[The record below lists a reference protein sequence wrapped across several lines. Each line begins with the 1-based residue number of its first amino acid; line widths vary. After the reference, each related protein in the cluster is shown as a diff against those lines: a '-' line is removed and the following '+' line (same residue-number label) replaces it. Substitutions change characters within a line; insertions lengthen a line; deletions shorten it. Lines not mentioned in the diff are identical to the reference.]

1 MSGPRAARIP
11 GALGD
16 PEGEG
21 TVTAAAIVAADTDP
35 MAQAAVEEE
44 LPEEPAAVHT
54 EAMEVLLQLG
64 RTW

>member
-21 TVTAAAIVAADTDP
+21 TVTAAAIVAADTAP
-35 MAQAAVEEE
+35 MALAATAEE
-44 LPEEPAAVHT
+44 LPEELRAVRVV
-54 EAMEVLLQLG
+54 AKEVMLCPEQ
-64 RTW
+64 TW